1 MVWDIAIFGVVA
13 GDGGPPF
20 PSRLGGQRFAS
31 AFDLARLKPLDQ
43 VPGVANAE
51 VSDEKHT
58 ATVVFD
64 DQKTTVAA
72 LISATTNAGYAR
84 KPHHESV

>member
-1 MVWDIAIFGVVA
+1 VA
-13 GDGGPPF
+13 
-20 PSRLGGQRFAS
+20 S
-31 AFDLARLKPLDQ
+31 LAR

-51 VSDEKHT
+51 VSGEKHT

-72 LISATTNAGYAR
+72 PISATTNAGYAR